1 MSDIPQDVI
10 DRMMVKCGRRCC
22 ICKRFRPTKLQVHHI
37 QEKAQGGSNDE
48 DNLIVTCFS
57 CHSDVHTT
65 VPFARRFS
73 RDELKQHRDT
83 LVKQVA
89 EGVFPASDV
98 DDADVV
104 IRQVLEELRRAG
116 SQQPQL
122 TAYATEILLR
132 AVDAPAVE
140 QGDILYVR
148 DSSGTTIQ
156 INSKNV
162 IGDPTNN
169 RLVAA
174 YKNGLEQL
182 VRYGLVERV
191 SDNLYEVT
199 YPGYLLADELK
210 SRGADAL
217 TE

>member
-10 DRMMVKCGRRCC
+10 DRMTVKCGRRCC

-37 QEKAQGGSNDE
+37 QEKAQGGGNDE

-57 CHSDVHTT
+57 CHSDVHTS

-83 LVKQVA
+83 LIKQVA

-116 SQQPQL
+116 TQQPQL
-122 TAYATEILLR
+122 TAYATEALLR
-132 AVDAPAVE
+132 AVDAPAVM
-140 QGDILYVR
+140 QGHIMYVR
-148 DSSGTTIQ
+148 HTGGVVIQ

-162 IGDPTNN
+162 IADPTDN
-169 RLVAA
+169 RLVSA

-182 VRYGLVERV
+182 VRHGLVERL
-191 SDNLYEVT
+191 SDSIYKVT
-199 YPGYLLADELK
+199 YPGYLLAYELK
-210 SRGADAL
+210 SRGVHAL
-217 TE
+217 TD